1 MCVGQR
7 FRLRI
12 GNEVVALKDGTD
24 ELTIQLA
31 KHLKAYEKKLSGI
44 KKIGLSQSRSNK
56 KISKAKVL
64 PIGTRGEQ
72 YLLLKEMYQSILDDA
87 RFTFKEGIEK
97 NGPVTKKVALRRGES
112 LSKIVRASFSKAY
125 VNDARS
131 KRQRAT
137 VWSAVLLYAWKREV
151 KVAGIR
157 VFILDHG
164 GIIQLYNESK
174 G

>member
-1 MCVGQR
+1 MK
-7 FRLRI
+7 
-12 GNEVVALKDGTD
+12 EGTD
-24 ELTIQLA
+24 KLVVQLA
-31 KHLKAYEKKLSGI
+31 NHLKAYEKKLSGI
-44 KKIGLSQSRSNK
+44 KKNRLSQSGSSK
-56 KISKAKVL
+56 KASKTKVQ

-72 YLLLKEMYQSILDDA
+72 YLLLKEMYQSILDDT
-87 RFTFKEGIEK
+87 RFTFKEGSIRK
-97 NGPVTKKVALRRGES
+97 GPVTKKVALHRRES

-125 VNDARS
+125 VNDARL

-137 VWSAVLLYAWKREV
+137 VWSAVLSYLWKRKV
-151 KVAGIR
+151 KVTAIR